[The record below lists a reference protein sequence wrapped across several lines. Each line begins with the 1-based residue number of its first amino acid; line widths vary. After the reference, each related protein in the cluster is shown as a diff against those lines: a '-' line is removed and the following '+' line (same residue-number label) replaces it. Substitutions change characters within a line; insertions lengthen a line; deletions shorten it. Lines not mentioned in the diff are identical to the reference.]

1 MTLKDSP
8 DCVSCLNLKK
18 KITLEARVSSLYQIY
33 NGEQFLDGIA
43 AKTNLADKPCSPP
56 ASGPDEPWPALGTKP
71 KRPSA
76 ASTSNGKWISTQDK
90 KRKKRGRNSSR
101 IASPPVPLGNRFAS
115 LGTLQDEQLSIPKAK
130 RHRSASR
137 AANEH
142 KGPGSLTHRDSSYYT
157 NINANTDTSASA
169 APGSPPF
176 HS

>member
-1 MTLKDSP
+1 MGF
-8 DCVSCLNLKK
+8 V
-18 KITLEARVSSLYQIY
+18 LYQIY
-33 NGEQFLDGIA
+33 NDERFLDGIA
-43 AKTNLADKPCSPP
+43 AIAEKPRSQPDSSLFSPP
-56 ASGPDEPWPALGTKP
+56 VSGPDEPWPNQRGLAPLLP
-71 KRPSA
+71 PSENGLA
-76 ASTSNGKWISTQDK
+76 PRITSEKSEAETLPG
-90 KRKKRGRNSSR
+90 
-101 IASPPVPLGNRFAS
+101 SPLLLLRNRFEP